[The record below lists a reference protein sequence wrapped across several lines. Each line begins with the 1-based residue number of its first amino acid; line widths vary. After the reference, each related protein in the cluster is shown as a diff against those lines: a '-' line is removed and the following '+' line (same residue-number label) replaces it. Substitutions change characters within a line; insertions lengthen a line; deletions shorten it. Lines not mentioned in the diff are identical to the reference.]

1 MLQNID
7 KLRLIKN
14 IVNLPVTAIYNDIES
29 KWHYYVGDFRPHNP
43 QSYLFFHTLRECK
56 CIDFILINDF
66 TFFNGDMV
74 SDEFA
79 IKTKIDNTPSISMQL
94 SEHFKFVQII

>member
-14 IVNLPVTAIYNDIES
+14 IVNLPITAIYNDIENE
-29 KWHYYVGDFRPHNP
+29 WHYYAGDFRPHNP
-43 QSYLFFHTLRECK
+43 QSYLFFHSLRECR
-56 CIDFILINDF
+56 CIDFILINHF
-66 TFFNGDMV
+66 TFFNGDLI

-79 IKTKIDNTPSISMQL
+79 IKTKVDNTPSISMQI